1 MNDLNNQ
8 YYLCGRVYFETIK
21 PMFKQMLIYIP
32 PTWDAFCNTFYI
44 SIPDDKPPQNYLE
57 GWQGLREEILTKLF
71 KLNILIYHN
80 EIYEILRRLGVKTL
94 LLKLIHQHHA
104 YCKQEGSTILEL

>member
-32 PTWDAFCNTFYI
+32 PTWDAFCNTFNI
-44 SIPDDKPPQNYLE
+44 SIPDDEPSQIYLE
-57 GWQGLREEILTKLF
+57 VWQELIEEILTKLF
-71 KLNILIYHN
+71 KLNILVYRE
-80 EIYEILRRLGVKTL
+80 EIYEIFRRLG
-94 LLKLIHQHHA
+94 
-104 YCKQEGSTILEL
+104 